1 MKRILK
7 FDYFDYFILGHTHNA
22 CFCNCEMT
30 DFDFNEAYIQSE
42 KSCYRGKRKKAK
54 NVVKEKSQKYYDFNI
69 GIINSGGWLDYKC
82 DLETLRNYIVIDED
96 QIMLCSADMDE
107 PIKREILNKE

>member
-1 MKRILK
+1 MLDENDKVK

-22 CFCNCEMT
+22 CFCNYEMT
-30 DFDFNEAYIQSE
+30 DFDFNEAYLQSE
-42 KSCYRGKRKKAK
+42 EDRKKK
-54 NVVKEKSQKYYDFNI
+54 PQKLVNEKSQKYYDFNI

-96 QIMLCSADMDE
+96 QILLCSADMDE
-107 PIKREILNKE
+107 PIKREILTKE